1 MKNRRQPN
9 HLPATA
15 RRRRVGTIFSLAV
28 LAIVVAV
35 VDGFASRSSVVPSS
49 STSTSTSRI
58 GCNGNHRRTE
68 ESTTLR
74 EATND
79 IDVVGEGRRGD
90 AKGAALRLVDVAV
103 SRGGSTLLSN
113 IDWRVEPKSK
123 WGLVV
128 STSR

>member
-1 MKNRRQPN
+1 MKNIRQP
-9 HLPATA
+9 
-15 RRRRVGTIFSLAV
+15 TIFSLAV
-28 LAIVVAV
+28 LAIIAAV
-35 VDGFASRSSVVPSS
+35 VDGFATRSSVVP
-49 STSTSTSRI
+49 RI
-58 GCNGNHRRTE
+58 GGNGNRRRTE

-79 IDVVGEGRRGD
+79 VDVVGEGRRGD

-128 STSR
+128 SNY